1 MRKNKIYLTKT
12 EKIIYN
18 ISQVKSYLNF
28 SGANVFQESRK
39 DKILELLKKNKG
51 YSTKELSNSLN
62 IPISTIHRDL
72 NELVKEDKIIKSHGG
87 VKIKFD
93 EVFANRIKV
102 NSEKK
107 IEIAKKSLELIN
119 DSDSLFLDNSTTCY
133 YLAKEISKSD
143 FRNLVIIT
151 NSYIIP
157 GLFKHREDMRIISTG
172 GDYFSSHEC
181 FAGSI
186 TLQTIREFNGNISF
200 FSISAISI
208 ETGLSDI
215 PNDLMIG
222 DFKKEMAARSK
233 VNICLVDSTKF
244 NKIAPKTYY
253 SLDDIDRIITDSG
266 IDEETIK
273 SFEKINKEILIAE

>member
-1 MRKNKIYLTKT
+1 MRNLNTYLTNTGNFMYNDSHIKP
-12 EKIIYN
+12 YLN
-18 ISQVKSYLNF
+18 ISGVK
-28 SGANVFQESRK
+28 VFQESRK

-51 YSTKELSNSLN
+51 YSTKRLSNSLD

-72 NELVKEDKIIKSHGG
+72 NELAEEDKIIKTYGG
-87 VKIKFD
+87 VKIKLD
-93 EVFANRIKV
+93 NVFANRLEL

-119 DSDSLFLDNSTTCY
+119 DGDSLFLDNSTTCY
-133 YLAKEISKSD
+133 YLAREISISD
-143 FRNLVIIT
+143 FKNLVIIT
-151 NSYIIP
+151 NSYLIP
-157 GLFKHREDMRIISTG
+157 GLFNHRDDMRVISTG

-208 ETGLSDI
+208 EMGLSDI

-233 VNICLVDSTKF
+233 ENICLVDSTKF
-244 NKIAPKTYY
+244 NKIAPRKFY
-253 SLDDIDRIITDSG
+253 SINDVDKIITDSG